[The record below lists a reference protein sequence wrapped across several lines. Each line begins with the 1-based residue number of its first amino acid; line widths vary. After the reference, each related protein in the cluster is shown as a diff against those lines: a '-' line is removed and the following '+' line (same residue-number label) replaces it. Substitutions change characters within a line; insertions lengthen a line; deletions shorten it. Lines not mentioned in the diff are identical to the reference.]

1 MQSRHHLGYLL
12 GLTTWLVLTTG
23 CGKEGELSTRPRP
36 SEVVVNVRRTVGER
50 SKGIQIGADPS
61 FRVNYDLVISEGSQE
76 TVVAS
81 EVRSESK
88 INAHWQPPM
97 RLHAT
102 LVQRREVW
110 VLVTQ
115 QWDLNVMRFVR
126 GAKPGVWTLAAS
138 ERLRG
143 SVSWDRPLTTELV
156 ELDGTVTAAMDYGT
170 KGKYEARLAVTAQ
183 GIDVEV
189 LSQPM

>member
-1 MQSRHHLGYLL
+1 MQARHHLAYLL
-12 GLTTWLVLTTG
+12 GLATWLVLTTG
-23 CGKEGELSTRPRP
+23 CGKEGELSTRPAP
-36 SEVVVNVRRTVGER
+36 SEVVVKVRRTVG
-50 SKGIQIGADPS
+50 KPAKLQVAGARR
-61 FRVNYDLVISEGSQE
+61 FLVKYELVISEGSQE
-76 TVVAS
+76 TVGAS
-81 EVRSESK
+81 VPSIEHDAIGRLEP
-88 INAHWQPPM
+88 AMQ
-97 RLHAT
+97 LHAT